1 MNYWMNSEWI
11 VPGEAP
17 KTGHLILV
25 IGQVMST
32 IFFGNDKFCYVLSNR
47 MI

>member
-32 IFFGNDKFCYVLSNR
+32 FFGNDTFFYVLSSR

>member
-32 IFFGNDKFCYVLSNR
+32 FFGEWYIFLCT
-47 MI
+47 I